1 QLGMM
6 LVLALLLPFNA
17 SRAMQ
22 TGQAL
27 QQQTEAFERDVRKG
41 IPTSVLA
48 EHHFASDVVPR
59 AGQIAQII
67 REHKTNGIGIFKEI
81 RDEPDYRIERLPLET
96 ASFDRAVVEN
106 GTFVATPGSQG
117 QSSITY
123 TLTRSRHVY
132 AVRLQYTYLKTS
144 NLWPS

>member
-1 QLGMM
+1 MM
-6 LVLALLLPFNA
+6 LVLALILPFNV

-22 TGQAL
+22 TGRAL
-27 QQQTEAFERDVRKG
+27 EQETAAFERDVKKG
-41 IPTSVLA
+41 LPPSVLA

-81 RDEPDYRIERLPLET
+81 RDEPDYRVERLPLEA
-96 ASFDRAVVEN
+96 ASFDHAVVEN
-106 GTFVATPGSQG
+106 GTFVATPDSQG

-123 TLTRSRHVY
+123 
-132 AVRLQYTYLKTS
+132 
-144 NLWPS
+144 